1 MEEFYFMFVYLTPIL
16 SLCMHELYPSNE
28 YYKSMY
34 KLSSAFV
41 LLHHLTENITY
52 VFLLSL
58 FCFYELM
65 FSYDSMYVDLFYY
78 LSLVYF
84 LGAKSFE
91 LFFQTTA
98 TPKEDLEVSCLLP
111 LTDCVGQ

>member
-91 LFFQTTA
+91 LLFQTTA

-111 LTDCVGQ
+111 LTDRIGQ